1 MVLKTHI
8 EIGQMQSKNKQRG
21 MVLDN
26 NKIES
31 CSLFG
36 QYTELTIIHNEQ
48 EYKLRLTK
56 NDKLI
61 LTK

>member
-1 MVLKTHI
+1 
-8 EIGQMQSKNKQRG
+8 MQSKNKQREV
-21 MVLDN
+21 MLEN

-31 CSLFG
+31 LSLFE

>member
-1 MVLKTHI
+1 M
-8 EIGQMQSKNKQRG
+8 ESENKQRN
-21 MVLDN
+21 VVFEN

-31 CSLFG
+31 TRLLG
-36 QYTELTIIHNEQ
+36 QSTELTIVHNQE

>member
-1 MVLKTHI
+1 MPTKDSEREVVF
-8 EIGQMQSKNKQRG
+8 E
-21 MVLDN
+21 N

-31 CSLFG
+31 LSLFG
-36 QYTELTIIHNEQ
+36 QYSELTIIHNEE

>member
-1 MVLKTHI
+1 
-8 EIGQMQSKNKQRG
+8 MQSKNKQRE
-21 MVLDN
+21 VVFEN

-31 CSLFG
+31 SRLLG
-36 QYTELTIIHNEQ
+36 QHTELTIFHNEQ

>member
-1 MVLKTHI
+1 
-8 EIGQMQSKNKQRG
+8 MQSKNELREV
-21 MVLDN
+21 VLEN

-31 CSLFG
+31 NRLFG
-36 QYTELTIIHNEQ
+36 HHTELTIIHNGE